1 MATTIRVDGRLR
13 CVTAPPS
20 AWAVDGRSGFLSP
33 PPDHRCMQYGVQ
45 LYTLR
50 SLPPD
55 DRLDVVTSTGVDGVE
70 LVGLDPVD
78 AGDLSVVAAHVPVAD
93 VEADPTAAIDR
104 CRANGTE
111 TLVVPSLD
119 ETAFASDRVAE
130 TAARLDGLA
139 ADVADLGG
147 RLLYHNHE
155 FEFAGEDGSAGGRDG
170 DGAGGGVDG
179 RGGTGGGT
187 SSDRDAAGTDG
198 TPYGRLVDATT
209 HLGFELDVGWATA
222 AGVDPVALIERLGD
236 RLPVVHLKDVRVD
249 PTAPRGGHPVDLGA
263 GDVDLRGCR
272 RAAERAGVEWLVFEH
287 DAPADPE
294 QSVRDAV
301 AWLRDEPSGSR

>member
-1 MATTIRVDGRLR
+1 
-13 CVTAPPS
+13 
-20 AWAVDGRSGFLSP
+20 
-33 PPDHRCMQYGVQ
+33 MQYGVQ

-50 SLPPD
+50 SLPPG
-55 DRLDVVTSTGVDGVE
+55 DRLAVVTSTGVAGVE

-78 AGDLSVVAAHVPVAD
+78 VGDLSVVAAHVPMVD
-93 VEADPTAAIDR
+93 IEADPVAALDR

-111 TLVVPSLD
+111 TLVVPILD
-119 ETAFASDRVAE
+119 ESAFAPDRVAE

-139 ADVADLGG
+139 ADVAELGG

-155 FEFAGEDGSAGGRDG
+155 FEFAGGSGSTGSRDG
-170 DGAGGGVDG
+170 EGAGGSDGSDG
-179 RGGTGGGT
+179 RGWTDDGDNA
-187 SSDRDAAGTDG
+187 SHDRDPDGVDG

-209 HLGFELDVGWATA
+209 HLAFELDVGWATA
-222 AGVDPVALIERLGD
+222 AGVKPVALIERLGD

-249 PTAPRGGHPVDLGA
+249 PAAPRGGRPVDLGA

-287 DAPADPE
+287 DAPGDPE
-294 QSVRDAV
+294 QSVRDA
-301 AWLRDEPSGSR
+301 ASWLQDEPSGSR

>member
-1 MATTIRVDGRLR
+1 
-13 CVTAPPS
+13 
-20 AWAVDGRSGFLSP
+20 
-33 PPDHRCMQYGVQ
+33 MQYGVQ

-55 DRLDVVTSTGVDGVE
+55 DRLDIVTSTGVDGVE

-93 VEADPTAAIDR
+93 IKADPAVALDR

-130 TAARLDGLA
+130 TAARLDDLA
-139 ADVADLGG
+139 ADVTDLGG

-155 FEFAGEDGSAGGRDG
+155 FEFAGGNGSTGSRDG
-170 DGAGGGVDG
+170 DGAGDDDGSGGHGRTDDG
-179 RGGTGGGT
+179 DDA
-187 SSDRDAAGTDG
+187 SSDREAAGIDG

-236 RLPVVHLKDVRVD
+236 RLPVVHLKDVQVD
-249 PTAPRGGHPVDLGA
+249 PAAPRGGHPVDLGA

-294 QSVRDAV
+294 KSVRDAV
-301 AWLRDEPSGSR
+301 AWLRNEPSGSR

>member
-1 MATTIRVDGRLR
+1 
-13 CVTAPPS
+13 
-20 AWAVDGRSGFLSP
+20 
-33 PPDHRCMQYGVQ
+33 MQYGVQ

-78 AGDLSVVAAHVPVAD
+78 TGGLSVVAAHVPIAD
-93 VEADPTAAIDR
+93 VEADPAAALDR

-119 ETAFASDRVAE
+119 ETAFAFDRVAE

-155 FEFAGEDGSAGGRDG
+155 FEFAGGNGSTRSHDG
-170 DGAGGGVDG
+170 DGAGDGDGSGG
-179 RGGTGGGT
+179 RGQTDDGGGT
-187 SSDRDAAGTDG
+187 SSDREAAGIDG
-198 TPYGRLVDATT
+198 TPYDRLVDATS
-209 HLGFELDVGWATA
+209 HLAFELDVGWATA

-249 PTAPRGGHPVDLGA
+249 PAAPRGGHPVDLGA

-272 RAAERAGVEWLVFEH
+272 RAAERVGVEWLVFEH
-287 DAPADPE
+287 DAPTDPE
-294 QSVRDAV
+294 RSVRHAAV
-301 AWLRDEPSGSR
+301 WLREEASGSR